1 MPHTQIA
8 QGPTSLLA
16 LFFSEML
23 HQQHAIEVVDLMLE
37 DSAGKVIELKIE
49 LVTIEIETL
58 HMHLSRS
65 QDLPVQSGNR
75 EATFDERSLSP
86 AFNNGR
92 IDDDTRRIIMI
103 KDEESLLH
111 AHLRSGQTDTW
122 SVVHGDE
129 HVVHQVDERAIDA
142 LDLGRSLLEN
152 GITDDADDM
161 RSHNP
166 RVASSRVRSIP
177 PLLLE
182 NTRGLLEA
190 SSG

>member
-1 MPHTQIA
+1 MPHAQIT
-8 QGPTSLLA
+8 QGPTGLLA
-16 LFFSEML
+16 LFVGEMF
-23 HQQHAIEVVDLMLE
+23 HQKHAIEMVDLMLE
-37 DSAGKVIELKIE
+37 DPAGEIIEFKIE
-49 LVTIEIETL
+49 LVSLEIETP

-75 EATFDERSLSP
+75 ETTFDERGFSP
-86 AFNNGR
+86 TLNNGR
-92 IDDDTRRIIMI
+92 IDDDTGCIIVI
-103 KDEESLLH
+103 EDEEPLLY

-122 SVVHGDE
+122 RVVHGDE
-129 HVVHQVDERAIDA
+129 HVVHQLDERAVDA
-142 LDLGRSLLEN
+142 VDVGCSLLEN
-152 GITDDADDM
+152 GITDDANDM